1 MKKITLLVFLLLSG
15 YLTQA
20 QQVKVYTEKDYARNP
35 IWISMIK
42 DTTVNFFDAEK
53 AYKIYFQHHQKP
65 GGEHDVIGEHAK
77 EQKNP
82 SKKAR
87 RELQEEDHMRMEV
100 KKYEHWRQRVLPYVQ
115 SDGTILTSSQRLQ
128 IWKDHKN
135 K

>member
-1 MKKITLLVFLLLSG
+1 
-15 YLTQA
+15 
-20 QQVKVYTEKDYARNP
+20 
-35 IWISMIK
+35 MIK